1 MSKTN
6 AALNSLIKKAEK
18 AMVDVTDPT
27 DLVWHPTGST
37 TFDAMTAN
45 GHEVLGGFPGGRIV
59 ELYGNESSGKTTL
72 ALQAAARM
80 QKSGK
85 LVVYVDFE
93 RTFHE
98 GYAKS
103 LGVDTTDFINDG
115 GLFWLLEPD
124 HVEQAFTIMDEV
136 CDNEATKD
144 IIGMFIVD
152 SVAAMDSVHSQEDK
166 EKVEQIG
173 LLARALSRLLKP
185 FARKLKQ
192 TEAVAI
198 FINQT
203 REKVGGSPFGDPT
216 TTPGG
221 KALKFYAS
229 MRIALAR
236 GFKIPAP
243 MLDPLSGKRE
253 KGATGHW
260 VKVKVKKNKVT
271 GEFHKEPEVPIVDNL
286 GVDNV
291 LACIIHGKALGLVS
305 GSGWYEVSEEIAGVK
320 VRGHGDFGL
329 RGALVDNPDACQR
342 FVEAVDNQLRSNFR
356 QLQQDRLHGRL
367 IEQAEGD
374 SVER

>member
-1 MSKTN
+1 MVSKTTS
-6 AALNSLIKKAEK
+6 ALNALIKKAEK
-18 AMVDVTDPT
+18 AMVDTTNPS

-37 TFDAMTAN
+37 TFDALTAN
-45 GHEVLGGFPGGRIV
+45 GHDVTGGFPGGRII

-80 QKSGK
+80 QKEGK

-98 GYAKS
+98 EYATS
-103 LGVDTTDFINDG
+103 LGVDTTDFIEDG

-124 HVEQAFTIMDEV
+124 HVEQAFTIMDEM
-136 CDNEATKD
+136 CENEATKD

-152 SVAAMDSVHSQEDK
+152 SVAAMDSIHSQEDK

-185 FARKLKQ
+185 FARKLKE
-192 TEAVAI
+192 TDAVAI

-243 MLDPLSGKRE
+243 MLDPLTGKRE
-253 KGATGHW
+253 KGAIGHW
-260 VKVKVKKNKVT
+260 VKIKVKKNKVT

-286 GVDNV
+286 GVDDV
-291 LACIIHGKALGLVS
+291 LACINHGKTLGLVS
-305 GSGWYEVSEEIAGVK
+305 GSGWYEVSAEVAGEK
-320 VRGHGDFGL
+320 IRGQGDFGL
-329 RGALVDNPDACQR
+329 RTALVSNPEACAR
-342 FVEAVDNQLRSNFR
+342 FQKAVADTLRSNFR
-356 QLQQDRLHGRL
+356 QLQLDRQSGR
-367 IEQAEGD
+367 IIDSAEGE
-374 SVER
+374 SV